1 MSLMEAYDTLDL
13 FAICI
18 LAIVLLATIQSGC
31 NLLSSLFLLLLSY
44 RNRKKMKT
52 DRDRAIERFDL
63 RRLSQV
69 P

>member
-1 MSLMEAYDTLDL
+1 MSLMEAYDTIDL
-13 FAICI
+13 FALCI

-31 NLLSSLFLLLLSY
+31 NLLSSLLHLLSTY

-52 DRDRAIERFDL
+52 DRDKAIERFDL